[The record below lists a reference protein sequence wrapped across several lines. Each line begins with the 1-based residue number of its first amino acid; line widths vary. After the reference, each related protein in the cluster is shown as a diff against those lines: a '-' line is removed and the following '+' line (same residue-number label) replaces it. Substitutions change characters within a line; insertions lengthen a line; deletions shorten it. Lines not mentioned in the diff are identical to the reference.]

1 MTTVWTFGDSF
12 TERYSSTY
20 KWSKDYIEWKGY
32 SPKVYGNF
40 VSETLNC
47 NLQNM
52 GKASSDNY
60 TIFETFCNKYS
71 SINDNDVIII
81 GWSSYLRFR
90 IVNKWN
96 AWETIIPNFNTYLE
110 NFESISNDTL
120 NEMLLNREKP
130 RYINELNNFIEFINT
145 ICSNKKVI
153 HWTPFVDNFTKSKV
167 RLNCFFFPHMEKIDT
182 ETNGELNDS
191 HFSEMGH
198 QKLASELVEIILNNK
213 KPKHCFT
220 LI

>member
-1 MTTVWTFGDSF
+1 MATVWTFGDSF
-12 TERYSSTY
+12 TERYSSTS

-120 NEMLLNREKP
+120 NEMLLNRENP

-145 ICSNKKVI
+145 ICSNKKV
-153 HWTPFVDNFTKSKV
+153 FLKKSI
-167 RLNCFFFPHMEKIDT
+167 F
-182 ETNGELNDS
+182 
-191 HFSEMGH
+191 
-198 QKLASELVEIILNNK
+198 
-213 KPKHCFT
+213 
-220 LI
+220 

>member
-1 MTTVWTFGDSF
+1 MATVWTFGDSF

-20 KWSKDYIEWKGY
+20 KWSEDYIEWKGY

-52 GKASSDNY
+52 GKSSSDNY

-120 NEMLLNREKP
+120 NEMLLNRENP

-153 HWTPFVDNFTKSKV
+153 HWTPFVDNFTKSKG

-213 KPKHCFT
+213 KPKHCMT

>member
-1 MTTVWTFGDSF
+1 MATVWTFGDSF
-12 TERYSSTY
+12 TERYSSTN

-32 SPKVYGNF
+32 LPKVYGNF

-52 GKASSDNY
+52 GKVSSDNY
-60 TIFETFCNKYS
+60 TIFETFCNRYS

-96 AWETIIPNFNTYLE
+96 EWEPIIPNVNYLE
-110 NFESISNDTL
+110 NFDFISNDTI
-120 NEMLLNREKP
+120 NEMLINRENS
-130 RYINELNNFIEFINT
+130 RYIDELNNYIEFINA
-145 ICSNKKVI
+145 ICSNKKII
-153 HWTPFVDNFTKSKV
+153 HWTPFVDNFTKSKG
-167 RLNCFFFPHMEKIDT
+167 RLNCFFFPHMEIIDT
-182 ETNGELNDS
+182 ETNGKIDDR

-213 KPKHCFT
+213 KTKYCIT

>member
-1 MTTVWTFGDSF
+1 MATVWTFGDSF
-12 TERYSSTY
+12 TERYSSTN

-32 SPKVYGNF
+32 LPKVYGNF
-40 VSETLNC
+40 ISETLNC

-52 GKASSDNY
+52 GKVSSDNY
-60 TIFETFCNKYS
+60 TIFETFCNRYS

-96 AWETIIPNFNTYLE
+96 EWEPIIPNVNYLE
-110 NFESISNDTL
+110 NFDFISNDTI
-120 NEMLLNREKP
+120 NEMLLNRENL
-130 RYINELNNFIEFINT
+130 RYIDELNNYIEFINT
-145 ICSNKKVI
+145 ICSNKKII
-153 HWTPFVDNFTKSKV
+153 HWTPFIDNFTKSKG
-167 RLNCFFFPHMEKIDT
+167 RLNCFFFPHMEIIDT
-182 ETNGELNDS
+182 ETNGKLDDC

-213 KPKHCFT
+213 KPKYCIT